1 MAGNMQ
7 RSASQ
12 NGQPATTDVEV
23 KKPGGKRYSRA
34 YKLEILAAADR
45 CGRGELGALL
55 RREGLYH
62 STLSKWRVQRAAGK
76 LDGRYQKE
84 KAAAQAET
92 AELKRLQRENNRLKK
107 ELEKAEAII
116 ALQKKVANLLDTL
129 NE

>member
-1 MAGNMQ
+1 MAENMQ
-7 RSASQ
+7 QPTSQ
-12 NGQPATTDVEV
+12 NGQPPTTDVASADVEV

-34 YKLEILAAADR
+34 YKLKILAAADR

-62 STLSKWRVQRAAGK
+62 STLSKWRAQRAAGK

-92 AELKRLQRENNRLKK
+92 A
-107 ELEKAEAII
+107 
-116 ALQKKVANLLDTL
+116 
-129 NE
+129 